1 MNIWTSLKRLIILS
15 WGYGIVM
22 MRLKDGFYMELEMK
36 HINVYSITDHE
47 DKRGWEIDSAK
58 AMKEKAMAPHS
69 SIFAWK
75 IPWLEE
81 AGRLQSM
88 GSLRVGHDWS
98 DLATAAAAAEQ
109 WLKLLFAEK
118 HRLSFIEPIFA
129 WNVPLVSLIFL
140 KRSLVFPI
148 LLFSSMLGAS
158 VRNSAH
164 GKGHEEGSLAYAKM
178 WSSLRK
184 PPFPSIYPQNQ
195 SPLRGALPHN
205 RFSQRRS

>member
-75 IPWLEE
+75 IPWMEE
-81 AGRLQSM
+81 PGRLQSM
-88 GSLRVGHDWS
+88 GSLRVGHDWAS
-98 DLATAAAAAEQ
+98 SLS
-109 WLKLLFAEK
+109 LFTFMHWRRKWQPTPA
-118 HRLSFIEPIFA
+118 
-129 WNVPLVSLIFL
+129 FL
-140 KRSLVFPI
+140 PGESKGQGSLVGCH
-148 LLFSSMLGAS
+148 LWSLTELDTT
-158 VRNSAH
+158 
-164 GKGHEEGSLAYAKM
+164 EET
-178 WSSLRK
+178 
-184 PPFPSIYPQNQ
+184 
-195 SPLRGALPHN
+195 
-205 RFSQRRS
+205 